1 MKTAAV
7 VLGIVGAAC
16 GLVLFTVIGL
26 LVGGMISLAGEASA
40 TPGAGRLAT
49 LITVL
54 FIVVPLVAL
63 AGAILARSHSLAGG
77 VMMLVAGLLPF
88 PFLKVNLVTLMP
100 GIPLVI
106 AGVLSL
112 LAARQVARGKPA

>member
-1 MKTAAV
+1 MKTAAI

-16 GLVLFTVIGL
+16 GLVLFTIIGL
-26 LVGGMISLAGEASA
+26 LVGGMVSIAGEASA
-40 TPGAGRLAT
+40 TPGAGNLAT

-54 FIVVPLVAL
+54 FIIVPSVAL
-63 AGAILARSHSLAGG
+63 AGAILAGYHPLAGG
-77 VMMLVAGLLPF
+77 IMMLVAGVLPF
-88 PFLKVNLVTLMP
+88 PFLKVNLVTLVP

-112 LAARQVARGKPA
+112 LAARQLAQRKPA